1 MSWKKNVFVILYGKI
16 GRDFV
21 DQLTVHIN
29 QWSSDSVLKHI
40 APSLI
45 VLLAV
50 GLQKP
55 GITKARERKE
65 F

>member
-21 DQLTVHIN
+21 DQLTIHIN

-40 APSLI
+40 APFPYCTVSCR
-45 VLLAV
+45 
-50 GLQKP
+50 
-55 GITKARERKE
+55 ITKARDYESKGA
-65 F
+65 